1 MPRPKQKLFR
11 DSVHGYITV
20 PSDICSDFVDTLLL
34 QRLRQIEQTSMR
46 GLYPSAHHDRFVHS
60 LGVYH
65 LGTQAVAN
73 LWANAGDLLSSE
85 LGISDAEWRC
95 YETSFSLACLLHDC
109 GHSPFSHTL
118 ENLYA
123 RAGVLDDQVIE
134 CASCEDFAR
143 DYPNCS
149 PAAHEKTSAIL
160 VLTEFADRVRRN
172 DGDPVLVARMILG
185 CEHLARTRSNFTLE
199 PRKRLENCLISL
211 LNGDAIDVDKLDY
224 IVRDT
229 WASGVDNVRVDMT
242 RMMNAFTLVE
252 IDGVFP
258 RLAFESR
265 ALSVIQNVVEARNF
279 LYRWIYSHHKVL
291 YEVQLLKDAVE
302 GVAKQLSPDGPID
315 EVLQSLFSV
324 QSLTT
329 PTIIGD
335 YTFFYPSDA
344 DIIHLLKRYHRDIPP
359 AREWLSRQHSKK
371 ALWKSHPEF
380 RSIFEKKSPEALMR
394 IQAACCG
401 DEENALR
408 VFCRSHGLP
417 ESSLV
422 CLPAA
427 MKTLAIDPNQLFVKI
442 RDVPISY
449 SDAIATQD
457 GTESAYFI
465 VYGCKERITK
475 ELREECIRSLK
486 TLD

>member
-1 MPRPKQKLFR
+1 MKYPKQKLFR

-20 PSDICSDFVDTLLL
+20 PSDICSDFVDSLLL

-65 LGTQAVAN
+65 LGTQALAN
-73 LWANAGDLLSSE
+73 LWRNAGAALADL
-85 LGISDAEWRC
+85 GVAEQEWKL
-95 YETSFSLACLLHDC
+95 YEVSFALACLLHDC

-123 RAGVLDDQVIE
+123 RAGVLDDKVIE
-134 CASCEDFAR
+134 CAACEQFAKDFP
-143 DYPNCS
+143 YCS

-160 VLTEFADRVRRN
+160 VLTEFADRVRGHE
-172 DGDPVLVARMILG
+172 GDPVLVARMILG
-185 CEHLARTRSNFTLE
+185 CEHLPSTRKSFTLT
-199 PRKRLENCLISL
+199 PRERLENCLISL

-258 RLAFESR
+258 RFAFESR
-265 ALSVIQNVVEARNF
+265 AMSVIQNAVEARNF

-302 GVAKQLSPDGPID
+302 GVAGQLSPDGRIE
-315 EVLQSLFSV
+315 EVLQTLFSV
-324 QSLTT
+324 QSLTG
-329 PTIIGD
+329 PTAIGD

-344 DIIHLLKRYHRDIPP
+344 DIVHLLKRFHRDIPA

-380 RSIFEKKSPEALMR
+380 RSIFEKKSPDALRR
-394 IQAACCG
+394 IQDACCG

-408 VFCRSHGLP
+408 VFCRDHGIP
-417 ESSLV
+417 ETSLI

-442 RDVPISY
+442 GDVPVSY
-449 SDAIATQD
+449 GDAVAAND
-457 GTESAYFI
+457 GTEAAYFI
-465 VYGCKERITK
+465 VYGCRTH
-475 ELREECIRSLK
+475 LTK
-486 TLD
+486 TLRDECLQFLRTLD